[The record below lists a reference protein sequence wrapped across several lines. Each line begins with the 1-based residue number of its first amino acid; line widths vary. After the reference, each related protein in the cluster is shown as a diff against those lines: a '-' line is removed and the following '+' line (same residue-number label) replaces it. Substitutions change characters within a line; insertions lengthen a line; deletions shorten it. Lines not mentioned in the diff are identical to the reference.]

1 MPFLFLNIYFT
12 HPNPP
17 PTASHCRFGYD
28 RIRNIYLSQLG
39 TGMLWALDLYRYS
52 SNRCDNRG
60 GVYEPYMGLTTY
72 VELTLPQ
79 LG

>member
-1 MPFLFLNIYFT
+1 
-12 HPNPP
+12 
-17 PTASHCRFGYD
+17 
-28 RIRNIYLSQLG
+28 
-39 TGMLWALDLYRYS
+39 MLWALNLYS

-79 LG
+79 LGCAGERLNSTQVVKVQKPDLFKLL